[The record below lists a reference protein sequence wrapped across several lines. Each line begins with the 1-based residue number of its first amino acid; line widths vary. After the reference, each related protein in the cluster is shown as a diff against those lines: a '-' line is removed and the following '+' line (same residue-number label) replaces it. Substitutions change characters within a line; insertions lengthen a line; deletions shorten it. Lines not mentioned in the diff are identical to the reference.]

1 MSQETATASS
11 PSEINVQLPKR
22 TSKISYSR
30 DFLFSLAK
38 ADGTVKLPR
47 EVKLSFPCV
56 LEDASGLLSP
66 PFCVPDSGCHERLTL
81 SSSDNAN
88 HLLHRSNEPY
98 RPPCRYKVKALPL
111 TSKDDGQDL
120 LKSDTPGSA
129 ESTNQDK
136 AKVERER
143 RIKATVRLPK
153 EDIWYS
159 SKNTDSEE
167 YSGTSLIQPS
177 IVPKAT
183 KVCSLQNQQM
193 RNPQGTPLVMEP
205 LQRSKPSNFL
215 SQENSG
221 NKQKNHGEVE
231 YETLIQE
238 FKLSN
243 IPICVHV
250 SPRGIGKCDLSELDA
265 SISPPHVEDDKKS
278 SSYSSSIDGRS
289 NSSFELCL
297 PDEDCLICFDG
308 PFLMSDA
315 EKLTMVNDSIS
326 SSSERSPYEVD
337 IFSPSS
343 PRDMIE
349 KLVESLLNDESYPA
363 PHRNDPIVHHGAGLE
378 GYGHLPHAQRSYT
391 QFCPNQLNLQ
401 RDEQEHSS
409 FQMNSIDSAM
419 YSSTASHSHPSS
431 STACQHFALSHDE
444 LRRFHDQL
452 KRDDIQI
459 GQSKFQQKIN
469 AGKRQLSTLSVSQ
482 GAMTPLQNLNSAQ
495 SCSLAYLDPRW
506 SFL

>member
-1 MSQETATASS
+1 MSQETAIALFSASS
-11 PSEINVQLPKR
+11 PSQSKR

-30 DFLFSLAK
+30 DFLLSFAK

-47 EVKLSFPCV
+47 EVKLSFPRV
-56 LEDASGLLSP
+56 LEDASGILSP
-66 PFCVPDSGCHERLTL
+66 PFCVADSGCHERVSESIL
-81 SSSDNAN
+81 DNAN

-98 RPPCRYKVKALPL
+98 RPPCRYKALHL
-111 TSKDDGQDL
+111 TSRDGQDL

-136 AKVERER
+136 AKVEGER
-143 RIKATVRLPK
+143 RIKVRLPK

-167 YSGTSLIQPS
+167 YSGTSLVSPPTRHLNVSQRAGLIQPS

-183 KVCSLQNQQM
+183 TGCSLQHQQM
-193 RNPQGTPLVMEP
+193 GNPQGTPLVMEP
-205 LQRSKPSNFL
+205 LQRSKPLNFL
-215 SQENSG
+215 IQENSG
-221 NKQKNHGEVE
+221 N
-231 YETLIQE
+231 L
-238 FKLSN
+238 
-243 IPICVHV
+243 PICVHV

-265 SISPPHVEDDKKS
+265 SISPPPVEDDKQS

-289 NSSFELCL
+289 NSSFEICL
-297 PDEDCLICFDG
+297 PDEDSLICFDG

-315 EKLTMVNDSIS
+315 EKLTMVDDSIS
-326 SSSERSPYEVD
+326 SSSERSSFEVD
-337 IFSPSS
+337 VFSPSS

-349 KLVESLLNDESYPA
+349 KLVESLLNDESCPA
-363 PHRNDPIVHHGAGLE
+363 PQRNDPIVHHGAGLE
-378 GYGHLPHAQRSYT
+378 GYGHPPHAQHSYT

-409 FQMNSIDSAM
+409 FQMNSIDSAI
-419 YSSTASHSHPSS
+419 YSSAASHSLPS

-452 KRDDIQI
+452 KRVDIQI
-459 GQSKFQQKIN
+459 GQSKLQQKIN
-469 AGKRQLSTLSVSQ
+469 AGKRQLSSLSVSQ
-482 GAMTPLQNLNSAQ
+482 GAMTPLQNLNPTQ
-495 SCSLAYLDPRW
+495 SCSLGYQDPRW